1 MATKTGEKESASGDF
16 AVPNLK
22 LLVKSAYVHV
32 MSHLPSKLFCGLRYV
47 KHTLSSDKQE
57 AVRWIYR

>member
-32 MSHLPSKLFCGLRYV
+32 MSYLPSGLFLWLKIC
-47 KHTLSSDKQE
+47 
-57 AVRWIYR
+57 